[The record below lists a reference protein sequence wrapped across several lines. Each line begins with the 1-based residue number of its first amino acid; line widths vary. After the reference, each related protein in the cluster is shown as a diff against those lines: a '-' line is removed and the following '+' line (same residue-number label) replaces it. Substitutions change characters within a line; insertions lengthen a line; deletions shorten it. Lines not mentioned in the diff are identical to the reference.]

1 MKLLSPYLNPF
12 QPYPERDLGTD
23 ADGCPRSAIED
34 NLSRAVFTA
43 LASGPDAGP
52 LVAFLRG
59 LVPADASPALSERL
73 QALLAVVE
81 SSDPDCIEVGLQ
93 GWPDRT
99 TSVEP
104 PERRVLVGVSSSHT
118 DPWTPDQRQA
128 PESPCID
135 AWIRVP
141 GLALI
146 GFEFKTDDHPLDA
159 TQMSAYAHELGLLD
173 PALRVPRAAP
183 GTSLASASEARAVQ
197 DACRAVVADVPWSR
211 LLASLR
217 ALAPADPTT
226 RWLVGQ
232 AIDYLSSHVRPPYRG
247 TGTVL
252 DWLEQADNPSR
263 RAHLRALL
271 AYMGDALHQA
281 GEGDASAI
289 QFHRGKGGAWDIKAG
304 AEAAAYVPLTS
315 TAVPLVY
322 TWLKREVRP
331 VLWFAHH
338 KGAVGAQVGLEFY
351 AQAHGAQPVLRKG
364 TDAVEGWNAAQA
376 RVSERRASLETSFDA
391 WATAAP
397 PTCRLTVST
406 VRFQPNKRI
415 WQGGGVVD
423 PTGPRLD
430 DATPTEAAAFLRQ
443 HGEALWAFPTATSA
457 ADVESCAAQV
467 RKPALSL
474 VAPLDLSDFRAAGG
488 DSAHLQRVLRQTL
501 DHIVPILQATTA

>member
-1 MKLLSPYLNPF
+1 MKLLSMYLNPF
-12 QPYPERDLGTD
+12 QPYPERNLGTEP
-23 ADGCPRSAIED
+23 DGTPRSAIED
-34 NLSRAVFTA
+34 NLSRAVFAA
-43 LASGPDAGP
+43 LASGSDARA
-52 LVAFLRG
+52 LVAFLCG
-59 LVPADASPALSERL
+59 LVPDDASPALTERL
-73 QALLAVVE
+73 HVLLAVLE
-81 SSDPDCIEVGLQ
+81 TAAPDHIEVGLQ

-99 TSVEP
+99 SKVEP
-104 PERRVLVGVSSSHT
+104 PERRVLIGVSSSHT
-118 DPWTPDQRQA
+118 GPWTPDQRQA

-141 GLALI
+141 GQALL

-173 PALRVPRAAP
+173 PAKGVPCAAP
-183 GTSLASASEARAVQ
+183 GTSLANATEARAVQ
-197 DACRAVVADVPWSR
+197 EACRDVVADLPWSR

-217 ALAPADPTT
+217 ALAPDDTTT

-252 DWLEQADNPSR
+252 DWLEQPDNPSR
-263 RAHLRALL
+263 RGHLRALL
-271 AYMGDALHQA
+271 GHMGDALHEA
-281 GEGDASAI
+281 GGDDPAAI

-315 TAVPLVY
+315 TAVTLAY

-331 VLWFAHH
+331 VLWFAHQ
-338 KGAVGAQVGLEFY
+338 KGSAGAQVGLEFY
-351 AQAHGAQPVLRKG
+351 AQAHGAQPVLRKDV
-364 TDAVEGWNAAQA
+364 DALDAWNAAQA
-376 RVSERRASLETSFDA
+376 RVAERRKSLETLFDA
-391 WATAAP
+391 WAAVAP
-397 PTCRLTVST
+397 QTCRVTVSA

-430 DATPTEAAAFLRQ
+430 DATPQEAAAFLRQ
-443 HGEALWAFPTATSA
+443 RGEPLWRFPTATTA
-457 ADVESCAAQV
+457 EDVASCAAQV

-474 VAPLDLSDFRAAGG
+474 VAPLDLSDFRAAGDDG
-488 DSAHLQRVLRQTL
+488 AHLQRVLRQAL